1 MLKVT
6 DGAAKVLTTARSDLG
21 APESHGVRF
30 FTPGPDAEGKQ
41 ARLAFDF
48 VDGPAANDKVSEVAG
63 LKLFVAPEV
72 DKSLGD
78 ATIDVE
84 QSGDQAR
91 LVLQASG
98 ATGAAGD

>member
-1 MLKVT
+1 MLT
-6 DGAAKVLTTARSDLG
+6 LTEGAAVVLTAARSDRG
-21 APESHGVRF
+21 APDSHGVRF
-30 FTPGPDAEGKQ
+30 FATGPEVAGGQ

-48 VDGPAANDKVSEVAG
+48 VDGPAVDDKVGEVAG

-72 DKSLGD
+72 DRTLGN

-91 LVLQASG
+91 LVLQQPQDRGAS
-98 ATGAAGD
+98 A